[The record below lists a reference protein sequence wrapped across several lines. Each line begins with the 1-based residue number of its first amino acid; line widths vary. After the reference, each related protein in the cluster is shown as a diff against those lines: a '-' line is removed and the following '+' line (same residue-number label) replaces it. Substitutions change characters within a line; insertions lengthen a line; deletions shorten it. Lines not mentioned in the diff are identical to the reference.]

1 MVWAAAYKTKNKFAG
16 GLVLWQSKGDTYGEH
31 RMFKHLTVIL
41 AFLMTLSSPVAA
53 QVFQNGLAA
62 AQAGDFA
69 TALKEW
75 TPLAEAGDVDAQYNL
90 GIMYDN
96 GYGVPQDYAEAV
108 KWYRLAAEQG
118 YAKAQYNLGTMY
130 EYGNGVPQDYKEA
143 VRWYRLAAEQGN
155 VDAQYN
161 LAIMYDNGKGVLQ
174 DDQEAIKWY
183 RLAAEQGDVDA
194 QNNLAVMYEYGNGVL
209 QDNTMAHMWYNI
221 ASANG
226 DDESGEWRDEI
237 AKKMTTAAIEKAQA
251 MARECMNG
259 GYTKCGY

>member
-1 MVWAAAYKTKNKFAG
+1 MI
-16 GLVLWQSKGDTYGEH
+16 
-31 RMFKHLTVIL
+31 KHIAILLTL
-41 AFLMTLSSPVAA
+41 LMTLSSPLVA
-53 QVFQNGLAA
+53 QDFQKGLAA

-75 TPLAEAGDVDAQYNL
+75 KPLAEAGDVDAQYNL

-130 EYGNGVPQDYKEA
+130 EYGNGV
-143 VRWYRLAAEQGN
+143 
-155 VDAQYN
+155 
-161 LAIMYDNGKGVLQ
+161 
-174 DDQEAIKWY
+174 
-183 RLAAEQGDVDA
+183 
-194 QNNLAVMYEYGNGVL
+194 L

-251 MARECMNG
+251 MARECMNS